1 MVLDEMKIIQMLTVF
16 VPWVVRR
23 WILRT
28 FFGAKIHPSARV
40 GLTVLICDRIDLG
53 EGTKIG
59 HLNVIKG
66 LTQLRLDRFSSI
78 GHRNWISGYPKD
90 GGRRFSNTDRVPTLI
105 VGEHAAIT
113 QSHRLDCSDIITIG
127 SFSILAGYGSQILT
141 HAINVESSQQEVK
154 AVEIGAYS
162 FIGTRVVVLPGCK
175 LPAYS
180 ILAAGAVLANV
191 YEQEHHLY
199 GGVPA
204 KPLRRLSET
213 LEYFNRTIG
222 RVD

>member
-1 MVLDEMKIIQMLTVF
+1 MKIVQTLTVF

-28 FFGAKIHPSARV
+28 FFRAKIHPSARV
-40 GLTVLICDRIDLG
+40 GLSVLLCDQIDLG
-53 EGTKIG
+53 EGTRIG

-66 LTQLRLDRFSSI
+66 LTLLRLDDFASI
-78 GHRNWISGYPKD
+78 GHRNWISGYPID
-90 GGRRFSNTDRVPTLI
+90 GGRRFSNAERAPSLFL
-105 VGEHAAIT
+105 GEHAAIT
-113 QSHRLDCSDIITIG
+113 QSHRLDCSDKISIG
-127 SFSILAGYGSQILT
+127 RFSILAGYGSQVLT
-141 HAINVESSQQEVK
+141 HAINVKSSQQEVG
-154 AVEIGAYS
+154 AVEFGAYT

-180 ILAAGAVLANV
+180 ILAAGAVLADA
-191 YEQEHHLY
+191 YEQEFHLF

-204 KPLRRLSET
+204 KPLRRLSDK